1 MDELT
6 RQACAD
12 GEGGSLRHELKF
24 EEINGPT
31 YLLQLD
37 VSLIISEISNYTNT
51 FNIEHFHTMQKF
63 LNSLCFL
70 LYFVNCVFFY
80 HLIKFGLKI

>member
-1 MDELT
+1 MEELT

-37 VSLIISEISNYTNT
+37 VSLIISEISNFTYI
-51 FNIEHFHTMQKF
+51 FNILYVTVGNTRSKLF
-63 LNSLCFL
+63 L
-70 LYFVNCVFFY
+70 
-80 HLIKFGLKI
+80 H

>member
-1 MDELT
+1 MEELT

-12 GEGGSLRHELKF
+12 GEGGSLQHELKF

-37 VSLIISEISNYTNT
+37 VSLIISVNN
-51 FNIEHFHTMQKF
+51 F
-63 LNSLCFL
+63 LSRVNFIVFL
-70 LYFVNCVFFY
+70 LSYFVVCVLPLIILFY
-80 HLIKFGLKI
+80 CFGISILFI